1 MTQAS
6 PPSTAEPAE
15 RRRSAFFRSPVLLWC
30 AFVVTHL
37 VLGLLNSYGGGYPL
51 GDMSVYKFWVDQ
63 GVMSEFWVGI
73 DAPWVYPI
81 LAIVPM
87 FIARLAYP
95 VAAAIPAFA
104 TSTLDVGL
112 YSASWLS
119 LVLVLDLV
127 AFGVLTGWG
136 RRSDRVAIGW
146 WWVLFLLML
155 GPIAVGRI
163 DSITVPIA
171 VIGVTLVA
179 TRPVVATVVFTLAAW
194 IKVWPG
200 ALVIALLTV
209 SRSRS
214 PILLAGAAT
223 SAAIV
228 ALALSFG
235 SGAHVFSFVTQQTS
249 RGLQVEAPI
258 TTFWM
263 WAAASDPSTTMIYYD
278 TDILTWQVRG
288 PGVEVA
294 STMMTLVLLLAVVAV
309 ILVALL
315 ARMRGA
321 SAGALLPA
329 LSLALIT
336 TMIAFQKV
344 GSPQFVSWLAV
355 PVILGLISHRA
366 GVAASFRTPAV
377 LVLAIAAL
385 TQLVYPYLYG
395 FVLGLNPIMLTVLSI
410 RNGMLFVLLGV
421 AIAALLRSADGAH
434 SIRGDTHAR
443 RILGSS
449 QRG

>member
-1 MTQAS
+1 M
-6 PPSTAEPAE
+6 
-15 RRRSAFFRSPVLLWC
+15 RSSLLLWC
-30 AFVVTHL
+30 AFVLVHL
-37 VLGLLNSYGGGYPL
+37 LLGLLNMYGDGYPL

-63 GVMSEFWVGI
+63 AVVSDFWVGI

-87 FIARLAYP
+87 LIARLAYP
-95 VAAAIPAFA
+95 IAATVPAFA
-104 TSTLDVGL
+104 SSTLDVGL

-119 LVLVLDLV
+119 LVLFVDLL

-136 RRSDRVAIGW
+136 RRPDRIETGW
-146 WWVLFLLML
+146 WWVLFLLLL

-171 VIGVTLVA
+171 VIGVALVA
-179 TRPVVATVVFTLAAW
+179 TRPVAATVLLTLAAW

-200 ALVIALLTV
+200 AIVVALLTV
-209 SRSRS
+209 SKQRS
-214 PILLAGAAT
+214 PIVLAGAAT
-223 SAAIV
+223 SVAIV

-235 SGAHVFSFVTQQTS
+235 SGANVLSFVTQQTS

-263 WAAASDPSTTMIYYD
+263 WAAALEPSTTTIYFD

-294 STMMTLVLLLAVVAV
+294 SALMTPLLLIAVVAV
-309 ILVALL
+309 VLVALL
-315 ARMRGA
+315 ARIRGA
-321 SAGALLPA
+321 AASAVLPP
-329 LSLALIT
+329 LTLAILT
-336 TMIAFQKV
+336 AMIAFQKV
-344 GSPQFVSWLAV
+344 GSPQFISWLAV
-355 PVILGLISHRA
+355 PVILGLVSHRA
-366 GVAASFRTPAV
+366 GVAERFRIPAI
-377 LVLAIAAL
+377 LVLIIASL
-385 TQLVYPYLYG
+385 TQLIYPYLYG
-395 FVLGLNPIMLTVLSI
+395 YVLGLNPLMLFVLTL
-410 RNGMLFVLLGV
+410 RNCMLFVLLGV
-421 AIAALLRSADGAH
+421 AIAAVLRSADGAT
-434 SIRGDTHAR
+434 SKTGESHAR